1 MGELKIKRDF
11 SAYLFEF
18 PDTQT
23 YLQFKYDF
31 KILSKEFGIRRGYNS
46 VKVPRDSRIE
56 DYSQVYLFLMH
67 NDVESYHDLLKE
79 YKLFM
84 KKELNQ
90 EPVIELYTLFRDKD
104 VPLKLPDKEVHFM

>member
-1 MGELKIKRDF
+1 
-11 SAYLFEF
+11 
-18 PDTQT
+18 
-23 YLQFKYDF
+23 
-31 KILSKEFGIRRGYNS
+31 
-46 VKVPRDSRIE
+46 
-56 DYSQVYLFLMH
+56 MH